1 MAKSRAPARPAKAA
15 RPPKAGVCIVGSLNM
30 DLVCRTES
38 IPQPGQT
45 VVGQDLLEVPGG
57 KGANQAAAVGRLWAK
72 HPRAGVSPACRII
85 GRVGNDSFGKRII
98 ETLAATHVDTSS
110 ILATRDVP
118 SGIAMITVD
127 RHGENAIVVATGAN
141 SRLAVTDLLVRRAAI
156 EHSVVLAA
164 QLEIP
169 FETVACAIAL
179 AKQAGVLTV
188 LDPSPV
194 PAEGLPESLFHVD
207 ILCPNQSEAHL
218 LTGII
223 VRTMDDARR
232 AGERLLARGAQTV
245 VVKMGAG
252 GAVIVSRLADGQTS
266 AQHING
272 FKVKAVDTTGAGD
285 CFIGALAVA
294 LAEGRTLPEAVRF
307 ANAAGAVACTKLG
320 AQTAIPTR
328 AEVDAFLAPKAQ

>member
-1 MAKSRAPARPAKAA
+1 
-15 RPPKAGVCIVGSLNM
+15 M
-30 DLVCRTES
+30 DLICRTES

-57 KGANQAAAVGRLWAK
+57 KGANQAAAVGRLWDR
-72 HPRAGVSPACRII
+72 HPRTGRSPACRII
-85 GRVGNDSFGKRII
+85 GRVGNDSFGKRIS
-98 ETLAATHVDTSS
+98 ETLASMHVDITN
-110 ILATRDVP
+110 ILATRDAP

-127 RHGENAIVVATGAN
+127 RHGENAIVVAAGAN
-141 SRLAVTDLLVRRAAI
+141 SKLSVTDLLARRAAI
-156 EHSVVLAA
+156 EQSVVLAV

-179 AKQAGVLTV
+179 AKQAGVFTV

-207 ILCPNQSEAHL
+207 LLCPNQGEAHL

-232 AGERLLARGAQTV
+232 AGERLLTRGAQTV

-252 GAVIVSRLADGQTS
+252 GAVIISRAANGVIS
-266 AQHING
+266 HQHING
-272 FKVKAVDTTGAGD
+272 FKVKVVDTTGAGD
-285 CFIGALAVA
+285 CFIGALTVA
-294 LAEGRTLPEAVRF
+294 LAEGRPLPEAVRF
-307 ANAAGAVACTKLG
+307 ANAAAAVVCTKLG

-328 AEVDAFLAPKAQ
+328 AEVDAFLAPKPQ

>member
-1 MAKSRAPARPAKAA
+1 
-15 RPPKAGVCIVGSLNM
+15 M
-30 DLVCRTES
+30 DLICRTES

-57 KGANQAAAVGRLWAK
+57 KGANQAAAVGRLWDR
-72 HPRAGVSPACRII
+72 HPRTGRSPACRII
-85 GRVGNDSFGKRII
+85 GRVGNDSFGKRIS
-98 ETLAATHVDTSS
+98 ETLASMHVDITN
-110 ILATRDVP
+110 ILTTRDAP

-127 RHGENAIVVATGAN
+127 RHGENAIVVAAGAN
-141 SRLAVTDLLVRRAAI
+141 SKLSVTDLLARRAAI
-156 EHSVVLAA
+156 EQSVVLAV

-207 ILCPNQSEAHL
+207 LLCPNQGEAHL

-232 AGERLLARGAQTV
+232 AGERL
-245 VVKMGAG
+245 VKMGAG
-252 GAVIVSRLADGQTS
+252 GAVIISRAPTGGIS
-266 AQHING
+266 HQHING
-272 FKVKAVDTTGAGD
+272 FKVKVVDTTGAGD
-285 CFIGALAVA
+285 CFIGALTVA
-294 LAEGRTLPEAVRF
+294 LAEGRPLPEAVRF
-307 ANAAGAVACTKLG
+307 ANAAAAVVCTKLG

-328 AEVDAFLAPKAQ
+328 AEVDAFLAPKPQ